1 MYVCLNLA
9 VHYIFMSHADG
20 FLPRSLP
27 SYCPLHPPGSDLQH
41 SVGRISSQPASGFCL
56 LFLMRLSS
64 LSPPETAVKES
75 PEQGSTG
82 HATGG
87 GGEGGVIL
95 ESIKWLSNLKQRC
108 WVLRRLLHVW
118 LFTEWMPAQYI
129 LTVLSTYKSST
140 PVLGLYTCRNV
151 SNAQIKIET
160 IRNYSITQSLHA
172 FVNICTMV
180 GKKPTVPLHKLLSF
194 IQDLVKSR
202 GISTKLGTKIF
213 PNKSLK
219 STFSLGSY
227 SNKDSFYAKDLKY

>member
-1 MYVCLNLA
+1 MYVCLHLAA

-27 SYCPLHPPGSDLQH
+27 SYCPLHPRGSDLQH
-41 SVGRISSQPASGFCL
+41 SVGRISPQPASGFCL

-95 ESIKWLSNLKQRC
+95 ESIQWLYNLKQRC

-118 LFTEWMPAQYI
+118 LYTEWMPAQYI
-129 LTVLSTYKSST
+129 LTVLSTYKPST
-140 PVLGLYTCRNV
+140 TVLGLYTCRNV
-151 SNAQIKIET
+151 SNAQIKTET

-172 FVNICTMV
+172 FVNIC
-180 GKKPTVPLHKLLSF
+180 KHQPPWWERNPLFHCINFYHLSQ
-194 IQDLVKSR
+194 I
-202 GISTKLGTKIF
+202 
-213 PNKSLK
+213 
-219 STFSLGSY
+219 
-227 SNKDSFYAKDLKY
+227 